1 MYSENKADKLIKEF
15 SYLIGMP
22 YYPFGEKGRVFT
34 IKEIQKIVSNEMP
47 EVKKMIMKA
56 YDADADLSSGCQIE
70 VTIGDNK
77 EDSFKLTLIE
87 TLQALNIRH
96 DIDKIPD

>member
-15 SYLIGMP
+15 SYLIGMS
-22 YYPFGEKGRVFT
+22 YYPFGQMGRAFKIEKLEKNNVDTPQSDFINEAIKAAGFGSSNYYELHVLISDGTDMFT
-34 IKEIQKIVSNEMP
+34 
-47 EVKKMIMKA
+47 
-56 YDADADLSSGCQIE
+56 
-70 VTIGDNK
+70 
-77 EDSFKLTLIE
+77 LTLIE